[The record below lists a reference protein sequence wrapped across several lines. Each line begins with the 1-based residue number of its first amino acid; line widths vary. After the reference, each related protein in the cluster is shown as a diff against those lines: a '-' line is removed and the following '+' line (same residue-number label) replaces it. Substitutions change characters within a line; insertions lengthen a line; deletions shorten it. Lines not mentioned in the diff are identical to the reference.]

1 MSAMQ
6 HEAQYDYRADP
17 ILAEALAYWQRKR
30 GSRSMPP
37 RRDIDPVEIPKLLPH
52 IELVQIM
59 PDGRSRFRLVGTL
72 LVKAFGRD
80 YTRRYADELFDGPRG
95 ETIVAQH
102 RTVCV
107 AGHPIFT
114 RSRYLTEKR
123 TDLIAN
129 RLSLPLSD
137 NDLDVNMILAVLT
150 LQHGTAPIAGE
161 WGAAHVTAT
170 DIEMVDL
177 ELWFAAR

>member
-1 MSAMQ
+1 MSPMQ
-6 HEAQYDYRADP
+6 DEAKYDYRADP
-17 ILAEALAYWQRKR
+17 VLAEALAYWQSKR
-30 GSRSMPP
+30 AGRSMPA
-37 RRDIDPVEIPKLLPH
+37 RRDLDPIQIPKLLPH

-59 PDGRSRFRLVGTL
+59 PDGRSRYRVVGTI
-72 LVKAFGRD
+72 LVNAFGRD
-80 YTRRYADELFDGPRG
+80 YTRKYADELFDGPRG

-102 RTVCV
+102 RAVCI
-107 AGHPIFT
+107 AAQPIFT

-150 LQHGTAPIAGE
+150 LQYGYAPIAGE
-161 WGAAHVTAT
+161 WGAAHFTAA
-170 DIEMVDL
+170 DFEIVSPL
-177 ELWFAAR
+177 